1 MKPLPLNRTVRQH
14 PERGHPQMRWRRGC
28 AVGLLALVGFL
39 LSAGPAARPAAA
51 AGGVSDTLNY
61 GGHKLTY
68 TVTGVTAG
76 PDDTPAHRAGTVTGN
91 TVTVSGSASFT
102 IDKSGVTN
110 LVMSASLSVTGGASK
125 SASWPP
131 SGVDGRISGQTVNFP
146 FSLEVTIPPAP
157 SPEVGEFPTAA
168 PSPGAS
174 PEPYATVSFSVSS
187 KNCNDDGVCG
197 GPGADGNFQVFLGSQ
212 SASGGG
218 NTPGLGGVGTVPG
231 PANSTQGLVGM
242 LAPGLL
248 GLLGGALFGG
258 LGGGTTAPVVPGGPV
273 GSGGQAP
280 VSDAATRAAR
290 DELTRL
296 WNRANATKNPALGD
310 AVTRAFAQAFDANGD
325 LIPEKWAAL
334 RAEIRDAVTYKPSVL
349 DRYYGLPDAIRA
361 PGDALK
367 AGVWTIGDTAGAI
380 GEGAVNLVRG
390 VGSGIYS
397 AGKGLVQIGDAIAH
411 PKMFAKGLDDTVR
424 SFVTEN
430 TGAEGKEFTQ
440 ALRDGRYLDALDA
453 DLRGTA
459 KLFGAAA
466 SKTGSKVWGVARDL
480 LPVDEV
486 ESFFDPNASLDE
498 RLWAVPAAASKIAGL
513 LAGTETGAKPVP
525 GISPNTTLIPSAA
538 PGFAAGEAAE
548 AAGAEAASTS
558 GAASE
563 AAAQRQAAALATQK
577 AEQLGA
583 DALGGRPAPTN
594 LAQCQQIL
602 AENPE
607 LRNAVDDAIRSDG
620 GSGSLHGLRQ
630 NGAMSA
636 DTNAL
641 ITARK
646 IQLQDQAMNAA
657 GKRIAEEETAARIA
671 NGEPPP
677 RRIITAESTEGNRAS
692 ATGANTRTDLDRTQL
707 GLEHV
712 THDRAEQILDEECA
726 KLGFDR
732 PAIDANVYTPPPGQ
746 LSDAAGAAPNSDA
759 WIQRSLQR
767 TSGKSG
773 YHPINVS
780 SDGTITVGD
789 HVGGSAG
796 SEALPMDQ
804 QFGPPVKLTPA
815 EQAASVA
822 HQMDGLNQ
830 AVAQNN
836 VSGGVKFAARA
847 IKDGAGFDGPTDA
860 IMRAASTKDP
870 AAQMAILKEA
880 GIDSVADLQ
889 ARLRP

>member
-1 MKPLPLNRTVRQH
+1 
-14 PERGHPQMRWRRGC
+14 MRWRRGC

-61 GGHKLTY
+61 GGHRLTY

-110 LVMSASLSVTGGASK
+110 LVMSASLSVTGGESK

-146 FSLEVTIPPAP
+146 FSLEVNIPPAP

-197 GPGADGNFQVFLGSQ
+197 GPGADGTFQVFLGSQ
-212 SASGGG
+212 RASGGG
-218 NTPGLGGVGTVPG
+218 GTPGLGGVGTVPG

-242 LAPGLL
+242 LGPGLL
-248 GLLGGALFGG
+248 GLFGGLLFGG

-280 VSDAATRAAR
+280 VGSPPTPPSGNASTQAIR
-290 DELTRL
+290 DKLTWAMSQAIIRNNPTL
-296 WNRANATKNPALGD
+296 ANAVAL
-310 AVTRAFAQAFDANGD
+310 AQSNAFDANGN

-334 RAEIRDAVTYKPSVL
+334 QQGLSDAVKPSGL
-349 DRYYGLPDAIRA
+349 DVGYQV
-361 PGDALK
+361 PGDITLGVK
-367 AGVWTIGDTAGAI
+367 AGLGAGPELIGMV
-380 GEGAVNLVRG
+380 GEGAVSVVKG
-390 VGSGIYS
+390 VGSGIAA
-397 AGKGLVQIGDAIAH
+397 AGHGIAQIADAVAH
-411 PKMFAKGLDDTVR
+411 PTMFAKGLDATMKN
-424 SFVTEN
+424 FVVQAAH
-430 TGAEGKEFTQ
+430 AEGDEFVQ
-440 ALRDGRYLDALDA
+440 ALKDGRYLDALGA
-453 DLRGTA
+453 DIKGTA
-459 KLFGAAA
+459 KVFGAAVTKA
-466 SKTGSKVWGVARDL
+466 GSKGWGVAQDI

-513 LAGTETGAKPVP
+513 LVGTEAGAKPVP

-548 AAGAEAASTS
+548 TAGAEAASTS

-563 AAAQRQAAALATQK
+563 AATQKQTTALATQK
-577 AEQLGA
+577 VEQLGA
-583 DALGGRPAPTN
+583 DALGGKPAPTN

-602 AENPE
+602 AENPD
-607 LRNAVDDAIRSDG
+607 LCNAVDDAIRSDG

-636 DTNAL
+636 DANAL

-646 IQLQDQAMNAA
+646 IELQNEAMNAA
-657 GKRIAEEETAARIA
+657 GKRIAEEETAACIA

-677 RRIITAESTEGNRAS
+677 HRIMTAESTEGNRTS
-692 ATGANTRTDLDRTQL
+692 AAGANTRTDLDRTQL

-712 THDRAEQILDEECA
+712 SHDRAQQILDEECRNLRFEPKA
-726 KLGFDR
+726 LDT
-732 PAIDANVYTPPPGQ
+732 NVYTPPPGQ

-796 SEALPMDQ
+796 TEALPMDQ